1 MNLKLS
7 IVFLTVFSFGFS
19 QELPKSISIHFTQY
33 LEIHSLSE
41 VSVDSALLY
50 SEDRTEETTNCRY
63 VLDFEMDECR
73 VYLKDSLVGKA
84 PIIDIQNLSAHRKP
98 SSGEWDFICKL
109 GDSADD
115 TEIRLNLEEQRFLYF
130 YGENNGPRV
139 ITKPL
144 SSEITVHY

>member
-7 IVFLTVFSFGFS
+7 IVFLTVFSIGFS

-84 PIIDIQNLSAHRKP
+84 PIIDIQNLSAHTKP

-115 TEIRLNLEEQRFLYF
+115 TEIRLNIEEQRFLYF

>member
-7 IVFLTVFSFGFS
+7 IVFLTVFSIGFS
-19 QELPKSISIHFTQY
+19 QELPKSISIHITQF

-50 SEDRTEETTNCRY
+50 SEDRTEETTNCIY
-63 VLDFEMDECR
+63 VLDFELDECR
-73 VYLKDSLVGKA
+73 VYFKDSLVGKA
-84 PIIDIQNLSAHRKP
+84 PIIDIQNLSAHTKP
-98 SSGEWDFICKL
+98 SSSEWDFICKL
-109 GDSADD
+109 EDSADD
-115 TEIRLNLEEQRFLYF
+115 TEILVNIEEQRFLYF
-130 YGENNGPRV
+130 YGENNGLRV